1 MSHVK
6 IKRYERDAA
15 VTLHTTTSL
24 ATTIRLD
31 DMAGG
36 VISMG
41 TVSTNAA
48 SLQMWGSNAET
59 GEFRRLYKSD
69 GSAADLT
76 LAPSSTAGRIYSLPD
91 EVFALPFLKVVSST
105 TTSTGTAC
113 VVSLKS

>member
-6 IKRYERDAA
+6 IKRYERDASI
-15 VTLHTTTSL
+15 TLHTATSL
-24 ATTIRLD
+24 ATTLRLD

-41 TVSTNAA
+41 TISTNAA
-48 SLQMWGSNAET
+48 SLQMWGSHAEA

-69 GSAADLT
+69 GSVADIT
-76 LAPSSTAGRIYSLPD
+76 LAPSSTVGRIYSLPD
-91 EVFALPFLKVVSST
+91 EVFALPFLKVVSGT
-105 TTSTGTAC
+105 TNSTGTSA